1 MEYQAYVLPKKR
13 DRFFQHFLSSAA
25 EDNYLNKYA
34 ALSGDINVTGSFFD
48 IGMREIA
55 LPYDNILTSLNF
67 YLVNFLRIKENG
79 NYYYY
84 NVTGIIK
91 QTPKLIL
98 YAIELDEYH
107 TFFNNRGSDYNFTG
121 YLKFSNTRCIED
133 KDKLFLNPSKS
144 MGSETKI
151 EAEWTGGYVGIG
163 CVKWSRGGFSIIV
176 TDPEDMP
183 KNAAGYIS
191 SLLKDGEIDIITMPE
206 SQNPITENEKFEIL
220 NAYIVPEIL
229 IEPYYKDIT
238 QYKHGVYKGY
248 SFRETGKQTFTIPI
262 QNYRTKI
269 VEFGTFSSRINC
281 GVNGENI
288 VAKIELTANELSS
301 DIDISLTI
309 GNQKISLTDD
319 FGYTLT
325 ISALTSYLASNKIS
339 IAMNALSAVGG
350 LATGIATGN
359 VVSIIGSAKAG
370 IDVGNDIFK
379 QSQRPSSTYG
389 GGSAA
394 LTYGKLFRGFGMWI
408 YTPEN
413 YNELYYTKLIIG
425 GDCQNSQIYFY
436 NMKTTDK
443 TTQNGVYNFYE
454 FTKIV
459 SNFAQVNRIA
469 PLLLGGIEIEF
480 IE

>member
-13 DRFFQHFLSSAA
+13 DKFFQHFLSSAA
-25 EDNYLNKYA
+25 EDNYLNRYT

-55 LPYDNILTSLNF
+55 LPYDNISTTTNF

-84 NVTGIIK
+84 NVTGVIK
-91 QTPKLIL
+91 QTPKLIR

-107 TFFNNRGSDYNFTG
+107 TFFNNRGSDYDFKG
-121 YLKFSNTRCIED
+121 YLKYSNTRSIED
-133 KDKLFLNPSKS
+133 KDKLFLTPSKS
-144 MGSETKI
+144 MDSETKI
-151 EAEWTGGYVGIG
+151 EAEWTGGYIGIG

-176 TDPEDMP
+176 TDPMNVV
-183 KNAAGYIS
+183 KNVGDYIS
-191 SLLKDGEIDIITMPE
+191 QLLKDGEIDIVTMPE
-206 SQNPITENEKFEIL
+206 TEHPMTTTEKFEIL
-220 NAYIVPEIL
+220 SAYIVPEIL
-229 IEPYYKDIT
+229 IEPYYKDVT

-248 SFRETGKQTFTIPI
+248 SFRETGEQTFTIPI
-262 QNYRTKI
+262 QNYRTSI

-350 LATGIATGN
+350 LAAGIATGN

-389 GGSAA
+389 GGNAA
-394 LTYGKLFRGFGMWI
+394 LTYGKLYRGFGMWI
-408 YTPEN
+408 YAPEN
-413 YNELYYTKLIIG
+413 YYELYDKKLLIG
-425 GDCQNSQIYFY
+425 GDCKNRPVFFSIIKS
-436 NMKTTDK
+436 NDK
-443 TTQNGVYNFYE
+443 MDVNVTHHLKKKK
-454 FTKIV
+454 KIE
-459 SNFAQVNRIA
+459 STYPQANRIA